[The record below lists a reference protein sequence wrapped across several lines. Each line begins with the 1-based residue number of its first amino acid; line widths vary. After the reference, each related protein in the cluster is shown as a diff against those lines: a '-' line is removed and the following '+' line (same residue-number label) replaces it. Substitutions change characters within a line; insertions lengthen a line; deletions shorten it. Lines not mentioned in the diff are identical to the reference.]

1 MLRGNIARLAA
12 RGVGLST
19 SVLTIP
25 EIDVTW
31 GGDSCSMDPKPGDGS
46 RGGDRHGAAV
56 HQAGYITLIFST
68 ILK

>member
-1 MLRGNIARLAA
+1 
-12 RGVGLST
+12 
-19 SVLTIP
+19 
-25 EIDVTW
+25 
-31 GGDSCSMDPKPGDGS
+31 MDPKPGDGS